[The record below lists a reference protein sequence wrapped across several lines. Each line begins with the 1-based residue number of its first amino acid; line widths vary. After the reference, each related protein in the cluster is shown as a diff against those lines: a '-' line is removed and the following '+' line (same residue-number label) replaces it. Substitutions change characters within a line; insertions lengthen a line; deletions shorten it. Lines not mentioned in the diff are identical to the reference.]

1 MFKFGDH
8 FIVANAISR
17 KREKNMID
25 GENYP
30 QETQLEH
37 EPIMKEDIT
46 WNQAVQ
52 KIESVINDVCRE
64 YEKDGHPYYADSL
77 LKYWRRILKG

>member
-1 MFKFGDH
+1 MEYK
-8 FIVANAISR
+8 
-17 KREKNMID
+17 K
-25 GENYP
+25 ENVMEESQL

-37 EPIMKEDIT
+37 DPIMKEDIT
-46 WNQAVQ
+46 WDQAVQ

>member
-1 MFKFGDH
+1 MQESH
-8 FIVANAISR
+8 L
-17 KREKNMID
+17 
-25 GENYP
+25 

-37 EPIMKEDIT
+37 DPIIKEEINCDH
-46 WNQAVQ
+46 AVQ
-52 KIESVINDVCRE
+52 KVESVINDVCKE

>member
-1 MFKFGDH
+1 MEFK
-8 FIVANAISR
+8 
-17 KREKNMID
+17 K
-25 GENYP
+25 ENVMEESQL

-37 EPIMKEDIT
+37 DPIMKEDIT

>member
-1 MFKFGDH
+1 MEYK
-8 FIVANAISR
+8 
-17 KREKNMID
+17 K
-25 GENYP
+25 ENVMEESQL

-37 EPIMKEDIT
+37 DPIMKEDIT